1 MGVAHTHTYI
11 YIYTVY
17 IYIYIYKYIYIYL
30 HVCMYV
36 YIYIIYIYIYIIYIY
51 IIYIYIYII
60 HIHIYHTLVHKCISL
75 HIYVNIICINA
86 APAWSRGAR
95 QRRNYQQQGAMHH
108 CGESFTIPCCQTIH
122 FFKKTWQL
130 IQPVSNNRR
139 QQIQLTNPNAHHV
152 ISLPSC
158 GSTARTRHNEFY
170 TVQ

>member
-1 MGVAHTHTYI
+1 MWGLHTHIHIYI
-11 YIYTVY
+11 YIQYIYTYINY
-17 IYIYIYKYIYIYL
+17 IYIYIFTRVYVCLYIYYIHIYIYILYIYIY
-30 HVCMYV
+30 
-36 YIYIIYIYIYIIYIY
+36 
-51 IIYIYIYII
+51 
-60 HIHIYHTLVHKCISL
+60 IYHTLVHKCISL